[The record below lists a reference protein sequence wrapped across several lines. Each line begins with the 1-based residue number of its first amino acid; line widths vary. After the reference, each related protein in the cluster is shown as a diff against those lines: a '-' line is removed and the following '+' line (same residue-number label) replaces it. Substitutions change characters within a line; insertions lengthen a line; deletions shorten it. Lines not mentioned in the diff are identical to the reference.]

1 MRTLNFNRI
10 SNEADTSGVIH
21 PTNRPIRYWGFRI
34 WASKRRVKM
43 CGQRVLWK
51 VCALCVGT
59 GSTSTA
65 VWCSTETKPKSLSV
79 QSNEIMPLSQAC
91 HSLCADPS
99 EQGQQSLHFF
109 LFQTTFTCSLLY
121 IFLHARVRHL
131 CLTNKI
137 DLNIFIKSLTW
148 LWRIRSHDWSTH
160 SKVLR
165 W

>member
-1 MRTLNFNRI
+1 MNLNTALKEPSGTTVRTLNFNRI

-109 LFQTTFTCSLLY
+109 SVSNYVYLLSSLY
-121 IFLHARVRHL
+121 FFYTHALDICVWQ
-131 CLTNKI
+131 
-137 DLNIFIKSLTW
+137 IKLTW
-148 LWRIRSHDWSTH
+148 TFL
-160 SKVLR
+160 
-165 W
+165 